1 MGPQKLTEADKA
13 KILALYRQTSETT
26 STLAEQFGV
35 SSSTISRFL
44 KGMLSNQEYET
55 LIHQKR
61 LARNSKTDSQLALAL
76 ETSATT
82 EAIAQTAIQPEPPVI
97 IPSQAVHSEGP
108 SPETVTLAAQTV
120 SANPNP
126 VPILRSRKRRSSA
139 TMVADSG
146 VTLSA
151 SPSASG
157 ESQALVADVSLPL
170 EQPQSQPIE
179 KLSPL
184 EDPVPPP
191 PSPRKAVA
199 DIDLSAIV
207 KDLDDDL
214 IDEDDLEEEDDD
226 EDIEDDLDE
235 VWEETDSEES
245 SEAFLSLGDTEIRV
259 LPFSE
264 AILPPSC
271 YLVTDRSAELVV
283 RPLKEF
289 AHLGKIPAEEVQQ
302 KTLPVFDNHRVARRF
317 SNRFQK
323 VIKIPDSRLLQKTLG
338 HLRSKGITRI
348 FLDGKVY
355 QLGNN

>member
-1 MGPQKLTEADKA
+1 MSPKKLTEADKA
-13 KILALYRQTSETT
+13 KILVLYRQTSETT

-44 KGMLSNQEYET
+44 KGMLSNQEYEN

-61 LARNSKTDSQLALAL
+61 LARGPKSDSQLALTL
-76 ETSATT
+76 ETPATT
-82 EAIAQTAIQPEPPVI
+82 TGFSLEMAQSDPLLLISAQPLAPTPTSGNAILLEAEAQPEP
-97 IPSQAVHSEGP
+97 
-108 SPETVTLAAQTV
+108 
-120 SANPNP
+120 NPL
-126 VPILRSRKRRSSA
+126 PILRTRRRRSSA
-139 TMVADSG
+139 SVSADSLETEM
-146 VTLSA
+146 VV
-151 SPSASG
+151 SPPPEAPQASG
-157 ESQALVADVSLPL
+157 PAPPPSL
-170 EQPQSQPIE
+170 E
-179 KLSPL
+179 KPAS
-184 EDPVPPP
+184 PPP
-191 PSPRKAVA
+191 PSRPKRAMA

-214 IDEDDLEEEDDD
+214 IDEEELEEEDDD
-226 EDIEDDLDE
+226 EDLEDDLDE
-235 VWEETDSEES
+235 VWEETDGDDTGKV
-245 SEAFLSLGDTEIRV
+245 FLALEDAEIQVR
-259 LPFSE
+259 PFSE

-355 QLGNN
+355 QLGPS